1 MGSKKKLS
9 GVENKIFTELKKQI
23 NNDFIKFLQEIF
35 NQKDIKNINKL
46 INKYETAE
54 IGFKKVQ
61 DKLENLAREYKK
73 DNDMPK
79 NKPFSEIFEIFISK
93 QYQNDVQKLTNLDSY
108 IKQYNNTKNV
118 MQKNLQEIVPY
129 MIKFQTA
136 LSKKLGLSITFLRTT
151 KTKVSYATYNSKDT
165 SIQDILQI
173 SSDDIKIIEGNLN
186 KIKKSKKSS
195 TNIMPLVA
203 IIKQEIDES
212 KRRNKKEILNAITN
226 EESTY
231 REILNRYEKT
241 KKYIYWQINGYN
253 QAEQVSNKG
262 PIEEARQGFLLR
274 IHQKKVYELFQGAKT
289 KAEDGSKIYKE
300 HKITIEDWNVN
311 DNNKGT
317 EIMIH
322 NFVRSKYGISS
333 TDSRSGLIV
342 DDHVFAAKE
351 ILDGVK
357 KVLEIDENAKFISI
371 ASKTNSAGYAGFK
384 QFFKLIKNLTALAN
398 GEITKK
404 QVLDYIQ
411 NEFFMPGTPLTTTV
425 ENELNITF
433 SEAQAEAEELIR
445 QSVEN
450 KK

>member
-1 MGSKKKLS
+1 MDNKKKLS
-9 GVENKIFTELKKQI
+9 GVENKIFNNLKKQI
-23 NNDFIKFLQEIF
+23 NKDFIKFLQEIF
-35 NQKDIKNINKL
+35 NPKDIKNINKL

-93 QYQNDVQKLTNLDSY
+93 QYQNDVQKLTNLGSY

-118 MQKNLQEIVPY
+118 MQKNLQEIIPY

-151 KTKVSYATYNSKDT
+151 KTKASYATYNSKDT

-231 REILNRYEKT
+231 R
-241 KKYIYWQINGYN
+241 
-253 QAEQVSNKG
+253 
-262 PIEEARQGFLLR
+262 
-274 IHQKKVYELFQGAKT
+274 
-289 KAEDGSKIYKE
+289 
-300 HKITIEDWNVN
+300 
-311 DNNKGT
+311 
-317 EIMIH
+317 
-322 NFVRSKYGISS
+322 
-333 TDSRSGLIV
+333 
-342 DDHVFAAKE
+342 
-351 ILDGVK
+351 
-357 KVLEIDENAKFISI
+357 
-371 ASKTNSAGYAGFK
+371 
-384 QFFKLIKNLTALAN
+384 
-398 GEITKK
+398 
-404 QVLDYIQ
+404 
-411 NEFFMPGTPLTTTV
+411 
-425 ENELNITF
+425 
-433 SEAQAEAEELIR
+433 
-445 QSVEN
+445 
-450 KK
+450 